1 MTSRSRSSSWS
12 SEASVD
18 ATLWNGGA
26 PQPANEHEKDKV
38 DSMAKLKER
47 LQLAE
52 KINSRLEQLYQKYRL
67 RWLEESYRARVLE
80 EYAPEGVSTYPPHQI
95 SWNAPSPAQSKYC
108 DNAEVQDQE
117 GGTRKIGK
125 AREHEFCIVTPKQN
139 VEVSRMMRAPRWRL
153 TCWSKINDPVQALAL
168 KYWMSFSPFQ
178 FPDHSQ
184 HPMSSRMLRTMQPES
199 RSTDCWGR
207 GGGDSGEQDE
217 GKYKA
222 KIIHEG

>member
-1 MTSRSRSSSWS
+1 MTAEAGHGKWQPNGGQAISAQLSAVYHNVIELVHSATESGEELAINTTSRSRSSSWS

-18 ATLWNGGA
+18 ATSWNGGA
-26 PQPANEHEKDKV
+26 PQPVNEHEKDEV

-80 EYAPEGVSTYPPHQI
+80 EYALEGRWNPQDRRSPRARILHQYGRLVTSMNI
-95 SWNAPSPAQSKYC
+95 
-108 DNAEVQDQE
+108 AES
-117 GGTRKIGK
+117 
-125 AREHEFCIVTPKQN
+125 VTPKQN

-168 KYWMSFSPFQ
+168 KYWMSFSPFN
-178 FPDHSQ
+178 SQ
-184 HPMSSRMLRTMQPES
+184 II
-199 RSTDCWGR
+199 RSTP
-207 GGGDSGEQDE
+207 
-217 GKYKA
+217 
-222 KIIHEG
+222 